1 MACVFC
7 LIAAGELPAHRIAEH
22 ERALAFLDI
31 NPSVVGHTLVVPRA
45 HAASL
50 HEISPDDL
58 ARCAE
63 LAQTVAGRLVDRLG
77 CDGVSIVQSNGAAAG
92 QTVFHYHVH
101 VIPRF
106 DSDALRAMWQP
117 SEADPAALAAMAD
130 RKSVV

>member
-1 MACVFC
+1 MPCVFC
-7 LIAAGELPAHRIAEH
+7 LIAGGELPSHRIAER

-31 NPSVVGHTLVVPRA
+31 DPSVVGHTLVVPRI

-50 HEISPDDL
+50 HEVSPEDL
-58 ARCAE
+58 LACAE
-63 LAQTVAGRLVDRLG
+63 LAQEVAARLVDRLA

-106 DSDALRAMWQP
+106 DGDALRTMW
-117 SEADPAALAAMAD
+117 DPTHPEPAELAAMAE
-130 RKSVV
+130 RLAG